1 MSVISQNN
9 TLMLKGIVTCD
20 SNSDPLGAG
29 RYQVYIPSLHG
40 VLDTN
45 RVGPE
50 NNTNTGTSGT
60 TKAKYPW
67 AEYLSYEETPSVGT
81 YVLIGSQGNDN
92 NSLVILGKYGNIDS
106 SISSLG
112 INIAGGNLAELAAEV
127 IFGNEGNYT
136 SVNWNDNGAISIGK
150 IQWHANRARDL
161 LLDIRSKN
169 TDKFDSTASG
179 TSITS
184 DLSQNWSHWT
194 NYSAGSPTGNA
205 LKSILGSDE
214 SKKAQDETAISDVQ
228 SYITTIQ
235 KGGITD
241 PATVIYLADI
251 MNQYGSCNDLIRTKI
266 NNIDKMHQYAL
277 SNGYG
282 TYASRRTNT
291 YNKVKQLEQQGK
303 FTIGT
308 LSTEGSNATA
318 TGSGT
323 VGWPTSACSPKDKIT
338 SPYGPRGSGFHNGID
353 IGVPIGS
360 DVLAPING
368 TVLSLAQY
376 GDKGAY
382 DRIKDGVGGY
392 GYYQIVIADQQINGN
407 WYGVLMAHQRA
418 LGSLNNVKVS
428 RGAVIGKSGNT
439 GNSTGPHIHFEIR
452 KLSNGTVS
460 KSNYFS
466 GKTLDPQTMI

>member
-20 SNSDPLGAG
+20 SNNDPLGAR

-169 TDKFDSTASG
+169 ADKFDSTASG

-184 DLSQNWSHWT
+184 DLSQNWSKWT
-194 NYSAGSPTGNA
+194 NYSAGTPTGNA
-205 LKSILGSDE
+205 LKSILG
-214 SKKAQDETAISDVQ
+214 
-228 SYITTIQ
+228 
-235 KGGITD
+235 
-241 PATVIYLADI
+241 
-251 MNQYGSCNDLIRTKI
+251 
-266 NNIDKMHQYAL
+266 
-277 SNGYG
+277 
-282 TYASRRTNT
+282 
-291 YNKVKQLEQQGK
+291 
-303 FTIGT
+303 
-308 LSTEGSNATA
+308 
-318 TGSGT
+318 
-323 VGWPTSACSPKDKIT
+323 
-338 SPYGPRGSGFHNGID
+338 
-353 IGVPIGS
+353 
-360 DVLAPING
+360 
-368 TVLSLAQY
+368 
-376 GDKGAY
+376 
-382 DRIKDGVGGY
+382 
-392 GYYQIVIADQQINGN
+392 
-407 WYGVLMAHQRA
+407 
-418 LGSLNNVKVS
+418 
-428 RGAVIGKSGNT
+428 
-439 GNSTGPHIHFEIR
+439 
-452 KLSNGTVS
+452 
-460 KSNYFS
+460 
-466 GKTLDPQTMI
+466 

>member
-1 MSVISQNN
+1 MSVIYRNN

-20 SNSDPLGAG
+20 SNNDPLGAG

-50 NNTNTGTSGT
+50 NNTKTGTSGT

-67 AEYLSYEETPSVGT
+67 AEYLSYEETPSDGT
-81 YVLIGSQGNDN
+81 YVLIGAQGNDN

-169 TDKFDSTASG
+169 ADKFDSTASG

-194 NYSAGSPTGNA
+194 NYSAGTPTGNA

-308 LSTEGSNATA
+308 LSTEGNNAV
-318 TGSGT
+318 GNGT
-323 VGWPTSACSPKDKIT
+323 VGWPIPDVAVGTSIT
-338 SPYGPRGSGFHNGID
+338 SPFGMRLHPKKKVYKLHNGID
-353 IGVPIGS
+353 IGVP
-360 DVLAPING
+360 NG
-368 TVLSLAQY
+368 TKIYSA
-376 GDKGAY
+376 
-382 DRIKDGVGGY
+382 IDGKVIVNSFDSNGY
-392 GYYQIVIADQQINGN
+392 GWYVVIKNDTYVTLYAHMRQQS
-407 WYGVLMAHQRA
+407 
-418 LGSLNNVKVS
+418 SLQVNTNVS
-428 RGAVIGKSGNT
+428 RGSFVGYVGSTGSSTGNHLHFTVGKSSSYSNVG
-439 GNSTGPHIHFEIR
+439 S
-452 KLSNGTVS
+452 LSSESCAIDPKTV
-460 KSNYFS
+460 
-466 GKTLDPQTMI
+466 I